1 MSKEFL
7 KMQKLAGL
15 ITEAQYNSKKK
26 SLIENQELSSTE
38 ISNRIKS
45 LEQNPEFEKRME
57 KFWSN
62 LQSKLSPQDL
72 KKFEQNIL
80 ATGVVQEGKNLNED
94 SFNKAFDIVQDKIK
108 TLTEYST
115 TDTGDYDDAPD
126 YGIGKADNKAEYI
139 AGKALSLIG
148 GAGQTMVLPGLV
160 AALNG
165 FGFASPGM
173 AAAMIGGILGGTVLR
188 WLGDKL
194 KTRSFKKPEAPEEDP
209 MSLPGAPPNN
219 YGNIPIDKAG
229 PLYIKDMGQEK
240 ALKWAKS
247 VLAKKTSN
255 YDKRYWSRLVR
266 QIENPNEF
274 VDSYIDWPSP
284 LDR

>member
-1 MSKEFL
+1 
-7 KMQKLAGL
+7 MQKLAGI
-15 ITEAQYNSKKK
+15 ITESQYNKKK
-26 SLIENQELSSTE
+26 LLIENQELSSTE
-38 ISNRIKS
+38 ISNEMKS
-45 LEQNPEFEKRME
+45 LEQNPDFQKRME
-57 KFWSN
+57 KFWN
-62 LQSKLSPQDL
+62 DLQSKLSPQDL

-80 ATGVVQEGKNLNED
+80 AAGVVQEEKNLNED
-94 SFNKAFDIVQDKIK
+94 SFNKAFNIVQDKIQ

-115 TDTGDYDDAPD
+115 TDMGDYDDAPD

-148 GAGQTMVLPGLV
+148 GAGQTIVAPGLA
-160 AALNG
+160 AALAG

-173 AAAMIGGILGGTVLR
+173 AIAMIGGILGGTALR

-194 KTRSFKKPEAPEEDP
+194 KTKSFKKPEAPEEDP

-219 YGNIPIDKAG
+219 YGDIPIDKAG
-229 PLYIKDMGQEK
+229 PLYIKDIGQEK

>member
-1 MSKEFL
+1 
-7 KMQKLAGL
+7 MQKLAGV
-15 ITEAQYNSKKK
+15 ITESQYNKKK
-26 SLIENQELSSTE
+26 LLIENQELSSTE
-38 ISNRIKS
+38 ISNEMKS
-45 LEQNPEFEKRME
+45 LEQNPDFQKRME
-57 KFWSN
+57 KFWN
-62 LQSKLSPQDL
+62 DLQSKLSPQDL

-80 ATGVVQEGKNLNED
+80 AAGVVQEEKNLNED
-94 SFNKAFDIVQDKIK
+94 SFNKAFNIVQDKIQ

-115 TDTGDYDDAPD
+115 TDMGDYDDAPD

-148 GAGQTMVLPGLV
+148 GAGQTIVAPGLA
-160 AALNG
+160 AALAG

-173 AAAMIGGILGGTVLR
+173 AIAMIGGILGGTALR

-194 KTRSFKKPEAPEEDP
+194 KTKSFKKPEAPEEDP

-219 YGNIPIDKAG
+219 YGDIPIDKAG
-229 PLYIKDMGQEK
+229 PLYIKDIGQEK

>member
-7 KMQKLAGL
+7 KMQKLAGV
-15 ITEAQYNSKKK
+15 ITESQYNEKKL
-26 SLIENQELSSTE
+26 LIENQELSSTE
-38 ISNRIKS
+38 ISNKMKS
-45 LEQNPEFEKRME
+45 LEQNPDFQKRME
-57 KFWSN
+57 KFWN
-62 LQSKLSPQDL
+62 DLQSKLSPQDL

-80 ATGVVQEGKNLNED
+80 AAGVVQEEKNLNED
-94 SFNKAFDIVQDKIK
+94 SFNKAFNIVQDKIQ

-115 TDTGDYDDAPD
+115 IDMGDYDDAPD
-126 YGIGKADNKAEYI
+126 YGIGKANNKAEYI

-148 GAGQTMVLPGLV
+148 GAGQTIVAPGLA
-160 AALNG
+160 AALAG
-165 FGFASPGM
+165 FGFASPEM
-173 AAAMIGGILGGTVLR
+173 AIAMIGGILGGTALR

-194 KTRSFKKPEAPEEDP
+194 KTRSFKKPEVPEEDP

-219 YGNIPIDKAG
+219 YGSMPIDKAG

>member
-1 MSKEFL
+1 MNKEFL
-7 KMQKLAGL
+7 KMQRLAGL
-15 ITEAQYNSKKK
+15 ITESQYNKKK
-26 SLIENQELSSTE
+26 LLIENQELSSTE
-38 ISNRIKS
+38 ISNKMKS
-45 LEQNPEFEKRME
+45 LEQNPDFQKRME
-57 KFWSN
+57 KFWN
-62 LQSKLSPQDL
+62 DLQSKLSPQDL

-80 ATGVVQEGKNLNED
+80 AARVVQEEKNLNED
-94 SFNKAFDIVQDKIK
+94 SFNKAFNIVQDKIQ

-115 TDTGDYDDAPD
+115 TDMGDYDDAPD

-148 GAGQTMVLPGLV
+148 GAGQTIVAPGLA
-160 AALNG
+160 AALAG

-173 AAAMIGGILGGTVLR
+173 AIAMIGGILGGTALR

-219 YGNIPIDKAG
+219 YGSMPIDKAG

-284 LDR
+284 LDK

>member
-1 MSKEFL
+1 
-7 KMQKLAGL
+7 
-15 ITEAQYNSKKK
+15 
-26 SLIENQELSSTE
+26 
-38 ISNRIKS
+38 
-45 LEQNPEFEKRME
+45 ME

-115 TDTGDYDDAPD
+115 TDMGDYDDAPD

-194 KTRSFKKPEAPEEDP
+194 KTKSFKKPEAPEEDP

>member
-1 MSKEFL
+1 
-7 KMQKLAGL
+7 MQKLAGV
-15 ITEAQYNSKKK
+15 ITESQYNKKK
-26 SLIENQELSSTE
+26 LLIENQELSSTE
-38 ISNRIKS
+38 ISNEMKS
-45 LEQNPEFEKRME
+45 LEQNPDFQKRME
-57 KFWSN
+57 KFWN
-62 LQSKLSPQDL
+62 DLQSKLSPQDL

-80 ATGVVQEGKNLNED
+80 AAGVVQEEKNLNED
-94 SFNKAFDIVQDKIK
+94 SFNKAFNIVQDKIQ

-115 TDTGDYDDAPD
+115 TDMGDYDDAPD

-148 GAGQTMVLPGLV
+148 GAGQTIVAPGLA
-160 AALNG
+160 AALAG

-173 AAAMIGGILGGTVLR
+173 AIAMIGGILGGTALH

-194 KTRSFKKPEAPEEDP
+194 KTKSFKKPEAPEEDP

-219 YGNIPIDKAG
+219 YGDIPIDKAG
-229 PLYIKDMGQEK
+229 PLYIKDIGQEK

>member
-1 MSKEFL
+1 
-7 KMQKLAGL
+7 
-15 ITEAQYNSKKK
+15 
-26 SLIENQELSSTE
+26 
-38 ISNRIKS
+38 
-45 LEQNPEFEKRME
+45 ME
-57 KFWSN
+57 KFWSD